1 MARKIDENKI
11 NSIKESTMK
20 MIVDHGIEATTIA
33 MIAKNAKVSGGYLYR
48 IYSGK
53 QELINA
59 LFFEKV
65 HSLLN
70 ELEFLL
76 ALNPTTIEPII
87 SAFTRNR
94 LVYFINESMASRFY
108 YQLLHNDNF
117 TLSEDLKVK
126 NIHLMEA
133 IKKIGVQ
140 SGEVSSTIHLHE
152 LHYHILIYPVDYIHF
167 KRKNIFDLQE
177 STMNDVT
184 YLTNNILKLLKK

>member
-53 QELINA
+53 QELISA

-177 STMNDVT
+177 STMDDVT

>member
-53 QELINA
+53 QDLINA

-94 LVYFINESMASRFY
+94 LVYFINESVASKFY

-133 IKKIGVQ
+133 IKQIGVQ

-177 STMNDVT
+177 STMDDVT

>member
-1 MARKIDENKI
+1 M
-11 NSIKESTMK
+11 
-20 MIVDHGIEATTIA
+20 
-33 MIAKNAKVSGGYLYR
+33 
-48 IYSGK
+48 
-53 QELINA
+53 
-59 LFFEKV
+59 FFEKV

-94 LVYFINESMASRFY
+94 LVYFINESVASKFY

-133 IKKIGVQ
+133 IKQIGVQ

-177 STMNDVT
+177 STMDDVT

>member
-53 QELINA
+53 QDLINA

-94 LVYFINESMASRFY
+94 LVY
-108 YQLLHNDNF
+108 NDNF

-133 IKKIGVQ
+133 IKQIGVQ

-177 STMNDVT
+177 STMDDVT